1 MRAFEE
7 KLTNPHFTGQQRAF
21 PVEAL
26 EFLVILK
33 ASSHTK
39 SKYVNLNQSLYG
51 HYNKLLKVNILGEK
65 KFFQGKFSWE
75 NQNQFDVCEAE
86 QVEHPPTIQCPICRA
101 FLSNPQR
108 ILILIQSNPP
118 TLLIQSIH
126 HPMYNPYS
134 IHKESLSNPLSNNM
148 SNPPTIQCPYP
159 YPYQASL
166 YKQIKQQHVTTT
178 LVCISYSAY

>member
-1 MRAFEE
+1 MED
-7 KLTNPHFTGQQRAF
+7 N
-21 PVEAL
+21 
-26 EFLVILK
+26 
-33 ASSHTK
+33 

-108 ILILIQSNPP
+108 ILILIQ
-118 TLLIQSIH
+118 
-126 HPMYNPYS
+126 
-134 IHKESLSNPLSNNM
+134 
-148 SNPPTIQCPYP
+148 
-159 YPYQASL
+159 
-166 YKQIKQQHVTTT
+166 QHVQ
-178 LVCISYSAY
+178 SAHTSDPIHPQSNVN